1 MAQVMRTIETR
12 LATMS
17 LVEPGLIVQRFR
29 DGAKLDRPGFEEN
42 RKARA
47 ELSAGK
53 RHAMLS
59 VFPKDIDFELEITT
73 RDHFQPERDKNTMT
87 ALAVVA
93 HDTLATSLSK
103 LFFSY
108 YPQVFD
114 TELFATEDEA
124 LTWLRGKLSGQ

>member
-29 DGAKLDRPGFEEN
+29 EGAKLDRPGFEEN

-47 ELSAGK
+47 ELSAGG

-73 RDHFQPERDKNTMT
+73 RDHFQPERERNTLV

-114 TELFATEDEA
+114 TAMFEGEVEA
-124 LTWLRGKLSGQ
+124 LVWLRDKLAV